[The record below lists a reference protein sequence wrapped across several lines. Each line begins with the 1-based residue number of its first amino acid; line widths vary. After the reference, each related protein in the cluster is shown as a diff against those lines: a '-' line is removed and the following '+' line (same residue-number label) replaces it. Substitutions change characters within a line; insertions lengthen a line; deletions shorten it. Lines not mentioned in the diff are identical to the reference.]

1 MKKIIQLLDTFR
13 EAETIFLHI
22 NLKKLAE
29 YSDEKLVEHYNQTFE
44 LAISTSGASLEA
56 FRAQGYEFTRRFG
69 LSPVTYPEEKV
80 LQASGPIEWVG
91 GSWTY
96 QKADDPDLPPVIDR
110 SPLIDGLPIREVAPP
125 GFNHRLYWTIRY
137 LSDPEF
143 ANVRLKRLE
152 KGYPKHDYPEEFTD
166 IVGVEEFYADEPDR
180 LPFFIGCQFGIYPY
194 KQEHFPYLKGKSG
207 TARVAILA
215 KSVLSGYVSDLSI
228 DEVEWGAEENQKS
241 RRLWKRI
248 REIRRFSNE

>member
-13 EAETIFLHI
+13 DAETIFLHI
-22 NLKKLAE
+22 KFKKLAE
-29 YSDEKLVEHYNQTFE
+29 YSDEELVEHYNKTFE
-44 LAISTSGASLEA
+44 VAISTSGNSLED

-69 LSPVTYPEEKV
+69 LSPVAYPEEKV

-91 GSWTY
+91 GKWTY
-96 QKADDPDLPPVIDR
+96 QKADGPEAPPVIDR
-110 SPLIDGLPIREVAPP
+110 SPLIDGRPIREVAPP

-137 LSDPEF
+137 KSDPEF
-143 ANVRLKRLE
+143 AHVRLKRLE

-166 IVGVEEFYADEPDR
+166 IVGIEEFYADEPDR

-194 KQEHFPYLKGKSG
+194 KQEHIEYLKGKTG

-215 KSVLSGYVSDLSI
+215 KSVLSGYVSGLNI
-228 DEVEWGAEENQKS
+228 EEVEWGAEENQT
-241 RRLWKRI
+241 RYRLWKKI